1 LILQSFACGRLAFF
15 GAFDVEFYPD
25 WVVLSRMA
33 EGFKSDERFSGR
45 PDTLPIDAFWDWLE
59 AAYWKA
65 VLKEKR
71 LTKAEF
77 LRQLPAY
84 LDHEALRL
92 WHSKKD

>member
-1 LILQSFACGRLAFF
+1 
-15 GAFDVEFYPD
+15 
-25 WVVLSRMA
+25 MA
-33 EGFKSDERFSGR
+33 DGFKSDKRFSGR

-71 LTKAEF
+71 LIKAEI

-92 WHSKKD
+92 WRKKKDQVLKPPEDKDIVAKWDLIEEVIKLFK